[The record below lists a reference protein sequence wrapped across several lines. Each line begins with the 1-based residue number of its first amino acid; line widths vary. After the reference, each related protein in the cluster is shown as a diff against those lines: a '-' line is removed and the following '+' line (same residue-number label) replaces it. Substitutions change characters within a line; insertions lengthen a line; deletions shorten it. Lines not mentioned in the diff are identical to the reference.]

1 MPYNAIL
8 RMVILM
14 QRRSL
19 FDLVGY
25 AGCDRLCGESMDILG
40 DRCLIEIRYDRCLML
55 LIVLGA
61 IACVVGVRIFEAIAK
76 LRI

>member
-1 MPYNAIL
+1 
-8 RMVILM
+8 
-14 QRRSL
+14 
-19 FDLVGY
+19 
-25 AGCDRLCGESMDILG
+25 MDILG
-40 DRCLIEIRYDRCLML
+40 DRFVTEIRGDRCLML